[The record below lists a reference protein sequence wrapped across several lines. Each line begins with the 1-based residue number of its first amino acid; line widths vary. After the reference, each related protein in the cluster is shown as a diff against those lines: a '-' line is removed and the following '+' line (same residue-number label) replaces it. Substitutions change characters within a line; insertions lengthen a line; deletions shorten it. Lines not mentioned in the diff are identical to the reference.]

1 MQSAFIFR
9 FWFKA
14 PEEEGN
20 LLLPIVIITFL
31 AVFCLFLA
39 IYLGAAAIKAS
50 PKAELKRR
58 LQRMAKD
65 KSAQGIPEEL
75 RSEIIREIPPMD
87 RILAKLP
94 FTRDLDKKLDYA
106 GLKITVSR
114 FLILA
119 TSLPVVGFILILLL
133 TKSILIGLSVAIIL
147 SLIPFGYLYF
157 KIQQRLEKFTE
168 LFPEALTMVARSLR
182 AGHSFTSAIQLV
194 GQEIPD
200 PVGELFKTAYE
211 QQLLGLRITETLTNL
226 NERIE
231 SLDLRFFTTAIAINN
246 DVGGNLSDIL
256 DNLAQTIRERLKIR
270 RQVKVYTAQGRMSGY
285 VLGALPIVTFFIFN
299 ILNPKYESVLYK
311 ETMGRYVLAFAVFM
325 QLIGFLVIRKI
336 IKIRI

>member
-1 MQSAFIFR
+1 
-9 FWFKA
+9 
-14 PEEEGN
+14 
-20 LLLPIVIITFL
+20 LLPIVIITFL
-31 AVFCLFLA
+31 AVLCILVA
-39 IYLGAAAIKAS
+39 IYLGVAAIKAS

-58 LQRMAKD
+58 LQRMARD
-65 KSAQGIPEEL
+65 KSAQGIPEDL

-87 RILAKLP
+87 QFLAKLP

-114 FLILA
+114 FLILVA
-119 TSLPVVGFILILLL
+119 SFAVGGFVLILLL
-133 TKSILIGLSVAIIL
+133 TKSILIGMLGALLLSF
-147 SLIPFGYLYF
+147 IPFSFLYF

-168 LFPEALTMVARSLR
+168 LFPDALTMVARSLR

-211 QQLLGLRITETLTNL
+211 QQLLGLRITETLFNL

-231 SLDLRFFTTAIAINN
+231 SLDLRFFTTAVAINT
-246 DVGGNLSDIL
+246 DVGGNLAEIL
-256 DNLAQTIRERLKIR
+256 DNLALTIRERLKIR

-285 VLGALPIVTFFIFN
+285 VLGALPIVTFIIFN
-299 ILNPKYESVLYK
+299 ILNPKYESVLLTEK
-311 ETMGRYVLAFAVFM
+311 MGRYVLALAAIM
-325 QLIGFLVIRKI
+325 QLIGFLIIRRI